1 MGIKNKRG
9 AEMAIGTLVVIVL
22 AVLVLVV
29 LALGFTTGWSNLYSR
44 MTSFFS
50 SVNVDSVAQ
59 ACSVAAVAQNKY
71 DYCCSPRSIRFAS
84 GKEAISA
91 TCKELS
97 DGVLDKPADQPK
109 AGENGFKKVVIE
121 TKLDCK

>member
-1 MGIKNKRG
+1 
-9 AEMAIGTLVVIVL
+9 MAIGTLVVIVL

-29 LALGFTTGWSNLYSR
+29 LALGFTTGWSNLYGR

-71 DYCCSPRSIRFAS
+71 DYCCAERAINFGE
-84 GKEAISA
+84 GKKFTV
-91 TCKELS
+91 TCDSLAN
-97 DGVLDKPADQPK
+97 GIDKDNADLGRTV
-109 AGENGFKKVVIE
+109 AIE
-121 TKLDCK
+121 TRLTCGADACVSS